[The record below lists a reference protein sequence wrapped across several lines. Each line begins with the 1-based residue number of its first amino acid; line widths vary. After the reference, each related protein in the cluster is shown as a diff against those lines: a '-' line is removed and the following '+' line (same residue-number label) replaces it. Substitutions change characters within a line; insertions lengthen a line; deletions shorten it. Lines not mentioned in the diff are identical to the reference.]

1 LPLFKVVEAPL
12 IFFLQLFSGVIFS
25 SLRVYGLQK
34 IIPKP
39 VYTSNRRIPEMKRTY
54 LKILLITLIV
64 STIILSGIHVT
75 FGVH

>member
-1 LPLFKVVEAPL
+1 
-12 IFFLQLFSGVIFS
+12 
-25 SLRVYGLQK
+25 LQK

-39 VYTSNRRIPEMKRTY
+39 VHTSNRRIPEMKRIY
-54 LKILLITLIV
+54 SKILLITLIV